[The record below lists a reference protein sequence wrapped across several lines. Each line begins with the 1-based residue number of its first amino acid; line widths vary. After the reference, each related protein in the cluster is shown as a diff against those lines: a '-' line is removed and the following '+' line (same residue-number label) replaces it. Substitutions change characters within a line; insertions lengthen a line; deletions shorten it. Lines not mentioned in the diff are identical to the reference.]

1 MVVQY
6 HLIEGGTGGLAVSEK
21 YVHGY
26 TEREA
31 ERLHDQAATLAD
43 LLHHD
48 TSYPAGATVLEAGCG
63 VGAQTVILAGN
74 SPGGR
79 ITSIDVSPESIAQAE
94 RLLGARGITNV
105 SLQVADVFDLPFE
118 EGQYDH
124 VFVCFLFEHLADPE
138 EALARL
144 KRVLRPGGSITVI
157 EGDHGS
163 AFFNPPSERANKAID
178 CLVESQARLG
188 GDSLIG
194 RRLFPLLTAT
204 GFKDVRVSPRMVY
217 ADSSRPEMVE
227 GFTRNTFTAM
237 VEGARERALE
247 LGLATADE
255 FDRGVCDL
263 HRTAE
268 EDGVFCYTFFK
279 GTGVK

>member
-1 MVVQY
+1 M
-6 HLIEGGTGGLAVSEK
+6 AVTEK

-48 TSYPAGATVLEAGCG
+48 TRYAEGSTVLEAGCG
-63 VGAQTVILAGN
+63 VGAQTVILATN
-74 SPGGR
+74 SPGTR
-79 ITSIDVSPESIAQAE
+79 ITSVDISPESIAQAD
-94 RLLGARGITNV
+94 RLLGTRGITNV
-105 SLQVADVFDLPFE
+105 SLRVADIFDLPFE
-118 EGQYDH
+118 DGEFDH
-124 VFVCFLFEHLADPE
+124 VFVCFLLEHLTDPE
-138 EALARL
+138 GALERL
-144 KRVLRPGGSITVI
+144 KRVLRPGGSVTVI

-163 AFFNPPSERANKAID
+163 AFFNPPSESADRAIG

-194 RRLFPLLTAT
+194 RRLYPLLVEA
-204 GFKDVRVSPRMVY
+204 GLKDVLVSPRMVY
-217 ADSSRPEMVE
+217 ADASRPEMVE

-247 LGLATADE
+247 LGLASAAE
-255 FDRGVCDL
+255 FDRGVADL
-263 HRTAE
+263 YRTAE

-279 GTGVK
+279 AIGQASA